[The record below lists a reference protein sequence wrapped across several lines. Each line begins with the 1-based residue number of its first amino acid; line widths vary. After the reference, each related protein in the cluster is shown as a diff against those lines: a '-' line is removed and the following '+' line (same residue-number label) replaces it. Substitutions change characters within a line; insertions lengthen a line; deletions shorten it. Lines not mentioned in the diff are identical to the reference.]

1 MNIASCI
8 NHGLSQLQII
18 FKELQKSKQKRSS
31 SQGNGLKR
39 TLNEFINNKSYISV
53 LFTISPSIDNSKSTE
68 STLRFAES
76 CALIKCVP
84 VKQKKK
90 INKDKIIMELKKY
103 CEQQSNIIDEQT
115 KQINE
120 LEKELQNKENEI
132 TLNKSSKNI
141 LNEMANKNKNIQKN
155 KHKRRYSV
163 ANTLNIIKPNSLRDN
178 IFENLNLLDKS
189 SNNVDINEN
198 NDSNDDDDD
207 EWKVNSSY
215 KISEDESKQI
225 SMNMNK
231 QMSHKRRQSRTI
243 NVDDILILHKRLNSN
258 SPLFGVQQAIEET
271 NNEGDAD
278 ETSTIHSDCNTS
290 SVHIVNTDDEHDDT
304 NYANTNNIN
313 NIT

>member
-1 MNIASCI
+1 
-8 NHGLSQLQII
+8 
-18 FKELQKSKQKRSS
+18 
-31 SQGNGLKR
+31 
-39 TLNEFINNKSYISV
+39 
-53 LFTISPSIDNSKSTE
+53 
-68 STLRFAES
+68 
-76 CALIKCVP
+76 
-84 VKQKKK
+84 
-90 INKDKIIMELKKY
+90 
-103 CEQQSNIIDEQT
+103 
-115 KQINE
+115 
-120 LEKELQNKENEI
+120 
-132 TLNKSSKNI
+132 
-141 LNEMANKNKNIQKN
+141 
-155 KHKRRYSV
+155 
-163 ANTLNIIKPNSLRDN
+163 
-178 IFENLNLLDKS
+178 LDKS

-313 NIT
+313 NNVAGNNNNNNNGGNSQERISDNDEKINETNKDNDKFKQIMTSIDTETNNSIDLNDINVDNLSKQNLIKLCKLLNKQNQNNTNYINNINSTNAFMNRNSYTDNNKTRSRSNILEDSDDETYLGDTDNLKGIQMNVNLGYNEDESDSENKDNLVRVRSQKRCCDNCIIL